1 MGPHDLSH
9 NLAWLKLLPRLSS
22 HLGQPVPLSSQ
33 CKLGILLLPAIY
45 LTAMKDPRIPLPNL
59 YASLNSS
66 CALSSPQ
73 LSKLQTLRPSFHS
86 LKSHHKRVFWEP
98 HPLTNQFLFI
108 LLFLEDL
115 PEASS
120 TSKQVNIPDI
130 LSPSIWNLL
139 FHTIS
144 LPWKLTDGYLRM
156 NMVPGTK

>member
-9 NLAWLKLLPRLSS
+9 NLAWLKLLPRLSN

-33 CKLGILLLPAIY
+33 CKLGITLSSQCNLPYIS
-45 LTAMKDPRIPLPNL
+45 LPWRIQGFH

-66 CALSSPQ
+66 CAFSSPS

-120 TSKQVNIPDI
+120 TPKQVNIPHI
-130 LSPSIWNLL
+130 LSPSIWNH
-139 FHTIS
+139 FVHTIS